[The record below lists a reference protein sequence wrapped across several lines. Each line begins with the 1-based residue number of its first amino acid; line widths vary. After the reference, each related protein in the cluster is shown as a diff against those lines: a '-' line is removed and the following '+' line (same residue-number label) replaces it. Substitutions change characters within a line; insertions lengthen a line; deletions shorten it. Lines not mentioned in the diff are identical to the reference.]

1 MQSSAQSQNGAI
13 ENGKPK
19 TRMNWLD
26 GARLAAAFFII
37 AIHTSS
43 DSQGGAFKNEE
54 IADRAFP
61 ALFRSF
67 AEIASTEFF
76 ILVSLFLLSMSLAKQ
91 SAGYLETMLI
101 QARRLLVPF
110 FAWTIFYAFFRLYK
124 AYSLGYEDAIFDQLA
139 SMQVWIGY
147 FFLGNVNYHMHFLP
161 TLFLLLLF
169 HRVYK
174 LAIDFPMLGLIII
187 PMLYL
192 NISLQDWIWSTLKD
206 RTVIDYCVRL
216 VKVLTYTGYGFF
228 AYSLYGIWKR
238 GFDKDTSST
247 LLGFASLLLFTGLLI
262 KAIYA
267 YKVGVSGEFIVRRD
281 MIYYAHYLFPCA
293 LLIAFF
299 ASQYMPWPDKLSNWS
314 KFSFGMYLIH
324 PAVIDLIDMAIGNA
338 ALSATAYVLTK
349 YTFTASVTFCIA
361 VTISRIPLLA
371 WTIGLGPLPSI
382 KSFSSKALRSQ
393 HS

>member
-1 MQSSAQSQNGAI
+1 MVASAKSQVETAQDGNS
-13 ENGKPK
+13 KS
-19 TRMNWLD
+19 RMNWLD

-61 ALFRSF
+61 VLFRSF

-110 FAWTIFYAFFRLYK
+110 FVWTIFYAFFRLYK

-139 SMQVWIGY
+139 SVQVWIGY

-174 LAIDFPMLGLIII
+174 LAIAFPMLGLIII

-206 RTVIDYCVRL
+206 RTVIDYSVRL

-238 GFDKDTSST
+238 GIDKNTSRT
-247 LLGFASLLLFTGLLI
+247 LLGFASLLLFIGLLI

-267 YKVGVSGEFIVRRD
+267 YKVGMSGEFIVRRD
-281 MIYYAHYLFPCA
+281 MIFYAHYLFPCA
-293 LLIAFF
+293 LLVAFF
-299 ASQYMPWPDKLSNWS
+299 ASHYMPWPDKLSNWS

-349 YTFTASVTFCIA
+349 YTFTALVTFCIA
-361 VTISRIPLLA
+361 VTISRISLLA
-371 WTIGLGPLPSI
+371 WTIGLGPLPTINLSA
-382 KSFSSKALRSQ
+382 SKKLRSQ